1 MKFSRTPRRSRPSGL
16 RQLKRQNPLLY
27 FLITLGIAV
36 FAYVQAPQ
44 GSVHVIDGDTLELH
58 GERIRL
64 FGIDAPELKQTCR
77 RDGQTWACGQ
87 AARQALAEKIGS
99 HDIRCVPQDHDTY
112 GRTVSECFLDGE
124 SLNGWMVRHGWALAY
139 RRYSL
144 EYVPAELAAS
154 RDKAGL
160 WQGRFEKPWVWRH
173 ARRSE

>member
-1 MKFSRTPRRSRPSGL
+1 M
-16 RQLKRQNPLLY
+16 
-27 FLITLGIAV
+27 

-77 RDGQTWACGQ
+77 RGGQTWACGQ
-87 AARQALAEKIGS
+87 AARQALAEKIGA
-99 HDIRCVPQDHDTY
+99 HDIRCVPQDRDTY

-144 EYVPAELAAS
+144 EYVPAELMAS

-160 WQGRFEKPWVWRH
+160 WQSRFEKPWAWRH